1 MITPKTPV
9 VNESDL
15 IRDTIRRAS
24 IDGLFMCDIVEGF
37 ISLLT
42 DEQKLTL
49 KEQLNDYEEEQDYHL
64 YGGTAD

>member
-9 VNESDL
+9 VNTSDL

-24 IDGLFMCDIVEGF
+24 IDSLFMGDIVEGF

-42 DEQKLTL
+42 EEQRLVL
-49 KEQLNDYEEEQDYHL
+49 REQLEEHQDDIDYHL

>member
-9 VNESDL
+9 VNTSDL

-24 IDGLFMCDIVEGF
+24 VDSLFMGDIVEGF

-42 DEQKLTL
+42 EEQRLVL
-49 KEQLNDYEEEQDYHL
+49 KEQLEEHQDDIYYHL

>member
-9 VNESDL
+9 VNTSDL

-24 IDGLFMCDIVEGF
+24 VDSLFMGDIVEGF

-42 DEQKLTL
+42 EEQRLVL
-49 KEQLNDYEEEQDYHL
+49 KEQLEEHQDDIDLSLIHI
-64 YGGTAD
+64 